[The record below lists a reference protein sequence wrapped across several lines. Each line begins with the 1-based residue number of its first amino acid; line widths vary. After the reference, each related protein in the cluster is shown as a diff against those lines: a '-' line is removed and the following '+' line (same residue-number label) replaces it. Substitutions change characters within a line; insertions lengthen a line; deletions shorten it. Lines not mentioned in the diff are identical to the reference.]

1 MMEILI
7 DDINNYRIPSKS
19 FKANY
24 EKICQL
30 GKGAFGKVYK
40 AKEIRT
46 GNIVAVKQIKI
57 HHTLLNYDSIIN
69 EINVLK
75 HLDHPNIV
83 KYYNYFEEDDK
94 IFIIME
100 YLDGGTLKEYLKNNE
115 KNITEDNARIIIKQ
129 LLNALSYLH
138 YSCDICHRDVKPGN
152 IIFKYKDDINSLQ
165 LVDFGLCADTF
176 EAKDCLENCG
186 TLKYM
191 APEQISNMIYS
202 KGVDIWSAG
211 IILYMLLNNGN
222 NPFYNLGDSRE
233 EIINKITN
241 KKIFFDENCT
251 IS

>member
-7 DDINNYRIPSKS
+7 DDINKYSIPSKS

-24 EKICQL
+24 EKICKL
-30 GKGAFGKVYK
+30 GKGAFGEVYK

-46 GNIVAVKQIKI
+46 GDIVAVKQIKI
-57 HHTLLNYDSIIN
+57 HHTRLNYDSIIN

-83 KYYNYFEEDDK
+83 KYYNYFEEEDK

-138 YSCDICHRDVKPGN
+138 YSCDICHV
-152 IIFKYKDDINSLQ
+152 I
-165 LVDFGLCADTF
+165 
-176 EAKDCLENCG
+176 E
-186 TLKYM
+186 M
-191 APEQISNMIYS
+191 
-202 KGVDIWSAG
+202 
-211 IILYMLLNNGN
+211 
-222 NPFYNLGDSRE
+222 
-233 EIINKITN
+233 
-241 KKIFFDENCT
+241 
-251 IS
+251 